1 MSTVHRGLDAVLLSW
16 ARSFDSRIF
25 PHASAAPQKE
35 YDVTVVEDESSSL
48 PSRLIRSLMNEN
60 NSNNDDEW
68 NLVHQRIQ
76 SHPHEICVQSDPANM
91 NAYHAVCMGYP
102 PIHIVREMLRFDSQA
117 ASAQDCNGETPL
129 HIASYSAS
137 EEVQELLVRA
147 RPEAAAM
154 VDQYGDTPLHLA
166 TRSGAS
172 LHIMEEFLFACPEAI
187 HRPNVRKLT
196 PFWLLP
202 RTYIEAESLEEI
214 ISEMD
219 EESDTY
225 NHYKD
230 DWDLLILFLR
240 YSYFGRAAKN
250 MTKQQIED
258 YESWV
263 FHAAAACPACPREV
277 LKFLCRLFP
286 SRQMVCF
293 NDRGYSP
300 LLLATLSEERV
311 DPSDWDEI
319 EDGFRGYVEAFVE
332 GTLLTAD
339 KEVSA
344 SKELLQLPPRPI
356 YTDIIHQAAQNPS
369 VRESDESIIE
379 ILLQWNRRSAGYI
392 DHQGRFPLAH
402 ALVSGKSFH
411 SVQSLM
417 AAYPRAVTCRDK
429 PTGLY
434 SFQLAAMHSSDLNT
448 IYSVTRM
455 SSEQIVILTRNLAKQ
470 QQQKLQQH
478 QQRVLQHQAIIEPP
492 NKRARWG

>member
-1 MSTVHRGLDAVLLSW
+1 M
-16 ARSFDSRIF
+16 
-25 PHASAAPQKE
+25 AAPQKE
-35 YDVTVVEDESSSL
+35 YDVIVVQDESSAL
-48 PSRLIRSLMNEN
+48 PSRFSSRSLMRSLMNEN
-60 NSNNDDEW
+60 NSDNDDEW
-68 NLVHQRIQ
+68 NLVYQRIQ
-76 SHPHEICVQSDPANM
+76 SHPHEICVQSVPGNM
-91 NAYHAVCMGYP
+91 NAYHAACMRYP

-117 ASAQDCNGETPL
+117 ALVQNCNGETPL

-154 VDQYGDTPLHLA
+154 VDQYGDTPIHFA
-166 TRSGAS
+166 ARSGAS
-172 LHIMEEFLFACPEAI
+172 LHIMEEFLFASPEAI
-187 HRPNVRKLT
+187 HRANVHKST

-202 RTYIEAESLEEI
+202 RSYTEAETLEEI
-214 ISEMD
+214 NAEID
-219 EESDTY
+219 EESEPY

-250 MTKQQIED
+250 MAKNQIED

-263 FHAAAACPACPREV
+263 IHAAAACPACPREV

-286 SRQMVCF
+286 SHQMVCC
-293 NDRGYSP
+293 NERGYSP

-319 EDGFRGYVEAFVE
+319 EDGFRGHVEAFVE
-332 GTLLTAD
+332 GTLLTTE

-344 SKELLQLPPRPI
+344 SKELLQLPLHPV
-356 YTDIIHQAAQNPS
+356 YADIIHQVAPNS
-369 VRESDESIIE
+369 SGRESDETIIE
-379 ILLQWNRRSAGYI
+379 ILLQWNRQSAGYI

-402 ALVSGKSFH
+402 ALVSGKSFP
-411 SVQSLM
+411 SVRSLM

-434 SFQLAAMHSSDLNT
+434 LFQLAAMHSSDLDT

-455 SSEQIVILTRNLAKQ
+455 SSEQLVTLTRHSVEQ
-470 QQQKLQQH
+470 QQQQQQQH
-478 QQRVLQHQAIIEPP
+478 ALQHQVVTEPP
-492 NKRARWG
+492 TKRARSR